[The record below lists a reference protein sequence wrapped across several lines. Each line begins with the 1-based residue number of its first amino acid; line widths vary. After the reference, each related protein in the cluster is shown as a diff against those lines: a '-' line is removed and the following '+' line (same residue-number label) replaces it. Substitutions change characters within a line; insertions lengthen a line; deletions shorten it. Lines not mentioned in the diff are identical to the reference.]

1 MLVGAFESSTDIT
14 TVFLSELDPA
24 KLQEA
29 LETLALATK
38 ALQRTLVEKGVSNPE
53 DFTRTLQS
61 LENEDGTGLVGNVR
75 RK

>member
-1 MLVGAFESSTDIT
+1 VLVGAFESSTDIT